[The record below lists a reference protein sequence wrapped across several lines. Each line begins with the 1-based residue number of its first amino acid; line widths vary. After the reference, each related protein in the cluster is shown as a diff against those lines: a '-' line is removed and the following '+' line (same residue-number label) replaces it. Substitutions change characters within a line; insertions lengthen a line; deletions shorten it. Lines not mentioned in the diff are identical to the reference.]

1 MDSVMWILLIKN
13 TNINKQIYKNM
24 FQINENIE
32 SGICYVDFA
41 KTHINKQKNRICY
54 MDFANVGI
62 CYVDF
67 AMPHCV
73 FFLMIVAKYRNVFSC
88 FWYCTIQ
95 KKIAE
100 MQKESKKQIPEMPAK
115 RCKKLAKS

>member
-1 MDSVMWILLIKN
+1 MLESVMWILLTKK
-13 TNINKQIYKNM
+13 TNINKQLYNWIL
-24 FQINENIE
+24 QTR
-32 SGICYVDFA
+32 A
-41 KTHINKQKNRICY
+41 KNRICY

-100 MQKESKKQIPEMPAK
+100 MQNREQKTDSRNASKKMQKIAK
-115 RCKKLAKS
+115 R